1 MKIRNQKNNIYVAL
15 ILLISFISC
24 DSKGVFNT
32 YTAMPN
38 RLWNQKEPVHF
49 EFAIEDTISK
59 NNLFITLRNN
69 QDYKYSNLYL
79 IAALNFPNGK
89 KIIDTLQYKMTDKTG
104 KFLGTGISEIKDN
117 KLFYKE
123 NVRFPISGTFSIDI
137 HQAMRKIGEV
147 KGIEALEGITDVGF
161 KIEKIE

>member
-1 MKIRNQKNNIYVAL
+1 MKTRNQKSNILKAF

-38 RLWNQKEPVHF
+38 NLWTQKEPVHF

-79 IAALNFPNGK
+79 TATLNFPNGR
-89 KIIDTLQYKMTDKTG
+89 KIIDTLQYEMTDKTG

-147 KGIEALEGITDVGF
+147 EGIEALEGITDVGF

>member
-1 MKIRNQKNNIYVAL
+1 MKTQNQKNNIYVVFV
-15 ILLISFISC
+15 LLISFISC

-38 RLWNQKEPVHF
+38 NLWAQKEPVHF

-69 QDYKYSNLYL
+69 QDYKYSNLYV
-79 IAALNFPNGK
+79 IATLNFPNGR
-89 KIIDTLQYKMTDKTG
+89 KIVDTLQYEMTDNTG
-104 KFLGTGISEIKDN
+104 NFLGTGISEIKDN

-123 NVRFPISGTFSIDI
+123 NVRFPISGVFSVDI
-137 HQAMRKIGEV
+137 HQAMRKMGAV
-147 KGIEALEGITDVGF
+147 KGIEMLEGITDVGF